1 MRYTEHSTGME
12 LDSRQDEDEFA
23 CSECG
28 LITLA
33 DFLEPCPEG
42 VFPRLGAVCADCA
55 EALRSEVER
64 MAAE

>member
-1 MRYTEHSTGME
+1 MRYTEQPSGME

-23 CSECG
+23 CAECG
-28 LITLA
+28 SITLA

-42 VFPRLGAVCADCA
+42 VVPRLDAVCADCA